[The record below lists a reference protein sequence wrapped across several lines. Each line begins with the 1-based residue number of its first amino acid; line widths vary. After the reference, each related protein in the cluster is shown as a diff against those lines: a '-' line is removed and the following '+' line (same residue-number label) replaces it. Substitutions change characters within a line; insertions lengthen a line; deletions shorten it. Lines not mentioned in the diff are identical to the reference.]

1 MMGCAYHM
9 LGSEAIM
16 RFDSTGETG
25 EPGGNEER
33 RAPRFRTVKG
43 RIRQTVEEVSET
55 FRDTFG
61 ALRFSADIS
70 HKPDRVRWAVTP
82 ADQEEDF
89 EEPYTGGYEAE
100 LVVEDSH
107 DQDRD
112 GEGEEGEEEEEE
124 DGSIQ
129 GSEDHSMPSAGS
141 VEVRASQPRAP
152 KLRRRR
158 SSNE

>member
-1 MMGCAYHM
+1 VF
-9 LGSEAIM
+9 GSEAIM
-16 RFDSTGETG
+16 RFDSTGESG
-25 EPGGNEER
+25 EPERNEER
-33 RAPRFRTVKG
+33 RVPRFRTVKG

-61 ALRFSADIS
+61 ALRLSADIS
-70 HKPDRVRWAVTP
+70 RKADRVRWAVTP
-82 ADQEEDF
+82 ADQAEDF

-107 DQDRD
+107 DQDRH
-112 GEGEEGEEEEEE
+112 GEGEEGEAEEEEE
-124 DGSIQ
+124 DGSTQ
-129 GSEDHSMPSAGS
+129 GSGDHSMSSAGS
-141 VEVRASQPRAP
+141 VEVRASQPRAS